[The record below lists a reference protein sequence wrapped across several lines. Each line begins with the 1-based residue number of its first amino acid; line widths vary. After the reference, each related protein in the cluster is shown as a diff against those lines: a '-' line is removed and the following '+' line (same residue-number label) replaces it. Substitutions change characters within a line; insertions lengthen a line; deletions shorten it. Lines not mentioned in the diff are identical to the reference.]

1 MTPSLKK
8 ILKTDP
14 DNVNLIRYAIAQI
27 PTPIFNTP
35 QIPFHQIPLK
45 RDDQG
50 RLMEIEMIALPGTKF
65 KCLKKISETLVQVE
79 TSEYPSEIPLY
90 VDRRFLQEAPSETPE
105 REKILPSVDEI
116 LKSMQARLGLPYFW
130 GGNWGDGIQEIFDL
144 YPSLK
149 KASSD
154 DRRDASCYG
163 LDCSGILYQAT
174 NGFTPRNTS
183 SLVNF
188 GSEVSLDQRKPLDLL
203 VWKGHVI
210 IVLTHDT
217 LIESRSGKGVVI
229 SPFHERYAEVLD
241 LLQKQN
247 KTLHIRR
254 WHPEITG

>member
-1 MTPSLKK
+1 MKPSLKK
-8 ILKTDP
+8 ILKTDL
-14 DNVNLIRYAIAQI
+14 DNVNPIHYALAQI

-65 KCLKKISETLVQVE
+65 QCFNKISEHLIQVK
-79 TSEYPSEIPLY
+79 TAEYPSEIPLY
-90 VDRRFLQEAPSETPE
+90 VDRRFLSDASEKTPE
-105 REKILPSVDEI
+105 RKKNLPTMDEI
-116 LKSMQARLGLPYFW
+116 LNWMQARLGLPYFW
-130 GGNWGDGIQEIFDL
+130 GGNWGDGIPEIFDF

-149 KASSD
+149 KALPD

-174 NGFTPRNTS
+174 NGSTPRNTS

-188 GSEVSLDQRKPLDLL
+188 GKEISIEERKPLDLL

-210 IVLTHDT
+210 IVLTRDT
-217 LIESRSGKGVVI
+217 LIESRIGKGVVI
-229 SPFHERYAEVLD
+229 SRFDERYLEVLD

-247 KTLHIRR
+247 KALHVRR
-254 WHPEITG
+254 WHPES